1 MRFVLCV
8 EVFGSA
14 PREKMVDFDS
24 DGRLDVLLRVNHK
37 CGRYACTADFL
48 YCHQSPDGTFVEP
61 IENPFAN
68 IRIIEAEEYY
78 EEIEFADWNSD
89 GLQDIFFIKLGPSIG
104 RSASADYM
112 EQVVLR
118 SVLPHA
124 QFNPFKHIDLQD
136 DELHLADVN
145 DDGQAHLVIA
155 DNNCNGQSGPY
166 CQTGG
171 PLPLRLYQ
179 YKAGLNLKEVTG
191 AFQNVTETD
200 LGPFRV
206 ALVDWDQDGDSD
218 LLVAAFDG
226 RLHYHEMIG
235 GKWQA
240 ETEPSVF
247 ANITFPVMA
256 EPISWTEYNDT
267 SGQWEEIERSYP
279 RQTKVQPVPVDWD
292 NDGDID
298 LVLGPEGWYWE
309 RLADGTLLE
318 HPLERSPFRNV
329 SGAEVWSVT
338 AFSGGGVDSRA
349 DAAWRFVDCDLD
361 GDWDLVRTSSRYEEH
376 YRMQAC
382 EHDGS
387 SLKCD
392 PDFICLGMNLSDF
405 RAGERVYSFDFTDLD
420 GDRRPELLTGQNG
433 GGIGLWSAGFCT
445 PPDACHKKGICQP
458 ESETCACIAGHEL
471 HDCSGCEP
479 NFYSVLKAGLGQMHN
494 CKACPG
500 SGGEVCHSR
509 GVCFDD
515 SRAKALANSS
525 TAAFMAIG
533 NGSCDLVVQSQA
545 KNLIYRSWKV
555 QNMFFYVFLLLVCPC
570 VPLFPPR

>member
-1 MRFVLCV
+1 MLCFA
-8 EVFGSA
+8 VFESN
-14 PREKMVDFDS
+14 PREKMVDFDG
-24 DGRLDVLLRVNHK
+24 DGRLDVLLRVNQA
-37 CGRYACTADFL
+37 CGKYACLANFL
-48 YCHQSPDGTFVEP
+48 YFHQTPDGTFVQP

-68 IRIIEAEEYY
+68 IRIEEPEEYY
-78 EEIEFADWNSD
+78 EEIELADWNSD
-89 GLQDIFFIKLGPSIG
+89 GLQDIFFIKLGWYC
-104 RSASADYM
+104 ADADYM

-118 SVLPHA
+118 SVLPHD
-124 QFNPFKHIDLQD
+124 QFNPFKYIDLQG

-145 DDGQAHLVIA
+145 NDGQADLVIA
-155 DNNCNGQSGPY
+155 DNNCNGKGGTLF
-166 CQTGG
+166 CETGG

-179 YKAGLNLKEVTG
+179 YEAGMNLKEVPG
-191 AFQNVTETD
+191 AFQNVRETE

-206 ALVDWDQDGDSD
+206 ALVDWDQDGDYD

-240 ETEPSVF
+240 EAQSTVF
-247 ANITFPVMA
+247 ANITFPVMGEA
-256 EPISWTEYNDT
+256 ISRREYNYIL
-267 SGQWEEIERSYP
+267 GRYEIKWR
-279 RQTKVQPVPVDWD
+279 RDNRTTKVQPVPVDWD

-329 SGAEVWSVT
+329 SGGHA
-338 AFSGGGVDSRA
+338 GHRA

-361 GDWDLVRTSSRYEEH
+361 GDWDLVRTSSGFDD
-376 YRMQAC
+376 RMQAC

-405 RAGERVYSFDFTDLD
+405 GAGERVYSFDFADLD
-420 GDRRPELLTGQNG
+420 GNRRPELVTAQNG

-479 NFYSVLKAGLGQMHN
+479 NFYSVLRAGRGQMHN

-525 TAAFMAIG
+525 TAAFMAVG
-533 NGSCDLVVQSQA
+533 NGSCDLVFAESIDEVDSVGKIQPST
-545 KNLIYRSWKV
+545 KCRICFGGV
-555 QNMFFYVFLLLVCPC
+555 I
-570 VPLFPPR
+570 